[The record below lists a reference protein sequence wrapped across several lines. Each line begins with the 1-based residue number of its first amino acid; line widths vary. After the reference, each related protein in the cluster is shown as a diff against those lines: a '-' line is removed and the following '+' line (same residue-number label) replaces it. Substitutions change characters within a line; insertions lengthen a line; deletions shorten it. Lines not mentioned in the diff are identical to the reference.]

1 MATRFPGF
9 RCISNAPTFV
19 TVPTASCPSTTGF
32 FNNKIPN
39 SAKLPVVNT
48 REPQIPPPDASLVTH
63 HMGPAQ
69 GLGSSP
75 GELSLGLCI
84 TRDRC
89 SLLAVAAL
97 SLFFKA
103 FFVLGIFFIYISNA
117 IPKALLLSCFEVSAG
132 SSWELVY
139 IGIFIQ

>member
-1 MATRFPGF
+1 
-9 RCISNAPTFV
+9 
-19 TVPTASCPSTTGF
+19 
-32 FNNKIPN
+32 
-39 SAKLPVVNT
+39 
-48 REPQIPPPDASLVTH
+48 
-63 HMGPAQ
+63 MGPAQ